1 VRCVYLIIVGLGGI
15 GKNLVAIATQD
26 KNDVVVIDEDE
37 KRCKEIATQYDV
49 LTIVGDATQKST
61 LEEANAQRT
70 HALIAT
76 TSDDADNLMMALT
89 AKELGTKNT
98 ISIVNQEEHVDM
110 FKKADVTMLENPD
123 MTVARHLYLSAKR
136 PRIKDFITIGGGK
149 AEIFE
154 VVVSEDSR
162 AVGKGL
168 SQLNIKK
175 GVVVAIERNS
185 DVILPKGDTIIEAND
200 HITIFAKAKEVES
213 ISSLFSRGQSL
224 LGVL

>member
-1 VRCVYLIIVGLGGI
+1 VYLIIVGLGGI
-15 GKNLVAIATQD
+15 GRNLVRIATEG

-37 KRCKEIATQYDV
+37 KRCREIAEKYDV

-61 LEEANAQRT
+61 LEEANAQRAN
-70 HALIAT
+70 ALIAT

-98 ISIVNQEEHVDM
+98 IAIVNQEEHVEM
-110 FKKADVTMLENPD
+110 FKKANVFMLENPD

-136 PRIKDFITIGGGK
+136 PRIKDFITIGKGK

-154 VVVSEDSR
+154 VVVPENSR
-162 AVGKGL
+162 AAGKEL

-175 GVVVAIERNS
+175 GIVVAIERNS
-185 DVILPKGDTIIEAND
+185 DVIMPTGDAVIEAGD
-200 HITIFAKAKEVES
+200 LVTVFAKTKEVDA
-213 ISSLFSRGQSL
+213 ISSIFTREK
-224 LGVL
+224 VF

>member
-1 VRCVYLIIVGLGGI
+1 VYLIIVGLGGI
-15 GKNLVAIATQD
+15 GRNLVRIATED

-37 KRCKEIATQYDV
+37 KRCREIAEKYDV

-61 LEEANAQRT
+61 LEEANAQRAN
-70 HALIAT
+70 ALIAT

-98 ISIVNQEEHVDM
+98 IAIVNQEEHVEM
-110 FKKADVTMLENPD
+110 FKKANVFMLENPD

-136 PRIKDFITIGGGK
+136 PRIKDFITIGKGK

-154 VVVSEDSR
+154 VVVPENSR
-162 AVGKGL
+162 AAGKEL

-175 GVVVAIERNS
+175 GIVVAIERNS
-185 DVILPKGDTIIEAND
+185 DVIMPTGDAVIEAGD
-200 HITIFAKAKEVES
+200 LVTVFAKTKEVDA
-213 ISSLFSRGQSL
+213 ISSIFTREK
-224 LGVL
+224 VF

>member
-1 VRCVYLIIVGLGGI
+1 VYLIIVGLGGI
-15 GKNLVAIATQD
+15 GKNLVRIATED

-37 KRCKEIATQYDV
+37 KRCKEIAEKYDV

-61 LEEANAQRT
+61 LEEANAQR
-70 HALIAT
+70 ANVLIAT

-98 ISIVNQEEHVDM
+98 IAIVNQEEHVEM
-110 FKKADVTMLENPD
+110 FKKADVSMLENPD

-136 PRIKDFITIGGGK
+136 PRIKDFIMIGRGK

-154 VVVSEDSR
+154 VVVAENSR
-162 AVGKGL
+162 AAGKEL

-175 GVVVAIERNS
+175 GIVVAIERNS
-185 DVILPKGDTIIEAND
+185 DIILPTGDAIIEVGD
-200 HITIFAKAKEVES
+200 LVTVFAKTKEVDA
-213 ISSLFSRGQSL
+213 ISSIFTREKIF
-224 LGVL
+224 

>member
-1 VRCVYLIIVGLGGI
+1 VYLIIVGLGGI
-15 GKNLVAIATQD
+15 GKNLVNIATKD

-37 KRCKEIATQYDV
+37 KRCKEIAAQYDV
-49 LTIVGDATQKST
+49 LTIVGDATQKSI
-61 LEEANAQRT
+61 LEEANAQR
-70 HALIAT
+70 ANVLIAT

-98 ISIVNQEEHVDM
+98 IAIVNQEEHAEM
-110 FKKADVTMLENPD
+110 FKNANVSMLENPD

-136 PRIKDFITIGGGK
+136 PRIKDFITIGRGK

-154 VVVSEDSR
+154 VVVTENSR
-162 AVGKGL
+162 AAGKEL

-185 DVILPKGDTIIEAND
+185 DIILPTGDAILEAGD
-200 HITIFAKAKEVES
+200 LVTVFVKTKEVEK
-213 ISSLFSRGQSL
+213 ISSLFAP
-224 LGVL
+224 

>member
-1 VRCVYLIIVGLGGI
+1 VYLIIVGLGGI

-98 ISIVNQEEHVDM
+98 IAIVNQEEHVDM

>member
-1 VRCVYLIIVGLGGI
+1 MYLIIVGLGGI
-15 GKNLVAIATQD
+15 GRNLVRIATED

-37 KRCKEIATQYDV
+37 KRCREIAEKYDV

-61 LEEANAQRT
+61 LEEANAQRAN
-70 HALIAT
+70 ALIAT

-98 ISIVNQEEHVDM
+98 IAIVNQEEHVEM
-110 FKKADVTMLENPD
+110 FKKANVFMLENPD

-136 PRIKDFITIGGGK
+136 PRIKDFITIGKGK

-154 VVVSEDSR
+154 VVVPENSR
-162 AVGKGL
+162 AAGKEL

-175 GVVVAIERNS
+175 GIVVAIERNS
-185 DVILPKGDTIIEAND
+185 DVIMPTGDAVIEAGD
-200 HITIFAKAKEVES
+200 LVTVFAKTKEVDA
-213 ISSLFSRGQSL
+213 ISSIFTREK
-224 LGVL
+224 VF